1 MYSTSL
7 DGYLRARDP
16 FTGDV
21 IWEQAFGDQFYY
33 TGTLAVDSKGSPNPA
48 DGVVYGT
55 FYGYDGGVIGSC
67 PSNPPFYGTCG
78 YVFALNAADGSI
90 LWKVGPSETGL
101 NFNARVAMT
110 LSNGRVIGAAWNDFS
125 NGQVYALDA
134 KTGQLLWLFNATG
147 LPYGGAAVGGGIVY
161 IGTTTGQFYALDE
174 QSGSVVWSVR
184 LDNTITSAPLLNTVA
199 SAPLLT
205 QSMVFVGTYGGT
217 MYALDANTG
226 NTIWSTRGF
235 SLIDVSTPATDGS
248 ALYFG
253 DFNGEYVSLD
263 RATGSVLWRTSI
275 GAPVGSSVALANGYV
290 YGTAWDG
297 KFRSLNASTG
307 KIVDTDPLLSF
318 ASTSSPAVQ
327 RGWVWLSDYA
337 GSVYGFGGVGAG
349 ELRTLFVSP
358 ASVDI
363 EVGKAALFQ
372 AHGLDAFDNPIRVKN
387 ADWLPEN
394 GLGYV
399 VKVSGD
405 TALYVADIIAG
416 TDILQ
421 ASSGGLTGT
430 ATVHVL
436 PGPLDRIQVYMLDP
450 NGNRIDGPVTL
461 DAGAHRTFAADA
473 TDRFGNPITG
483 ATLTWG
489 VTGNVGAVDATGAF
503 TASTTVGTGFVTAT
517 FGGRTGRQAV
527 TIVPGA
533 PTTLDVT
540 LSSTT
545 LEVDSQTLI
554 VATVRDAYGNANP
567 DGLVSWTTGAGTVLP
582 LTPDGRSI
590 LYHAPT
596 TTTPASVTLTATLGQ
611 VTRTITLTLV
621 AGPTAEIRVAMLV
634 GGNPSENP
642 VSIPAG
648 SQQTFVADA
657 ADRFGNPIVDATF
670 TWSVAGTIG
679 TVDATGG
686 FTASTTPGT
695 GFVTAA
701 QGGRTGRLAVTVVP
715 AAPATMDIDLP
726 STSLSV
732 DSQALVVATVRDAFG
747 NANPDGVVRW
757 TTTGTGTVLS
767 LTPDGRSI
775 LYHAPIT
782 TTPASVTLT
791 ATLGQVTRTIT
802 LTLVAGPPVGISI
815 NAPGTTVTVGGVLDF
830 SAVVTDQFGNAVTG
844 ATVAWE
850 TTAGTINQQGV
861 FTAPSQPG
869 LVVITASTAG
879 RQSFV
884 VIEVTSGSLD
894 QFSRQATSATSLG
907 FLVATLVAIAAGV
920 FVFVRYREARR
931 ELEDMRK
938 RGGGPGEP

>member
-1 MYSTSL
+1 
-7 DGYLRARDP
+7 
-16 FTGDV
+16 
-21 IWEQAFGDQFYY
+21 
-33 TGTLAVDSKGSPNPA
+33 
-48 DGVVYGT
+48 
-55 FYGYDGGVIGSC
+55 
-67 PSNPPFYGTCG
+67 
-78 YVFALNAADGSI
+78 
-90 LWKVGPSETGL
+90 
-101 NFNARVAMT
+101 
-110 LSNGRVIGAAWNDFS
+110 
-125 NGQVYALDA
+125 
-134 KTGQLLWLFNATG
+134 
-147 LPYGGAAVGGGIVY
+147 
-161 IGTTTGQFYALDE
+161 
-174 QSGSVVWSVR
+174 
-184 LDNTITSAPLLNTVA
+184 
-199 SAPLLT
+199 
-205 QSMVFVGTYGGT
+205 
-217 MYALDANTG
+217 
-226 NTIWSTRGF
+226 
-235 SLIDVSTPATDGS
+235 
-248 ALYFG
+248 
-253 DFNGEYVSLD
+253 
-263 RATGSVLWRTSI
+263 
-275 GAPVGSSVALANGYV
+275 
-290 YGTAWDG
+290 
-297 KFRSLNASTG
+297 
-307 KIVDTDPLLSF
+307 
-318 ASTSSPAVQ
+318 
-327 RGWVWLSDYA
+327 
-337 GSVYGFGGVGAG
+337 
-349 ELRTLFVSP
+349 
-358 ASVDI
+358 
-363 EVGKAALFQ
+363 
-372 AHGLDAFDNPIRVKN
+372 
-387 ADWLPEN
+387 
-394 GLGYV
+394 
-399 VKVSGD
+399 
-405 TALYVADIIAG
+405 
-416 TDILQ
+416 
-421 ASSGGLTGT
+421 
-430 ATVHVL
+430 
-436 PGPLDRIQVYMLDP
+436 
-450 NGNRIDGPVTL
+450 
-461 DAGAHRTFAADA
+461 
-473 TDRFGNPITG
+473 
-483 ATLTWG
+483 
-489 VTGNVGAVDATGAF
+489 
-503 TASTTVGTGFVTAT
+503 VTAT
-517 FGGRTGRQAV
+517 TAGRTGRQAV
-527 TIVPGA
+527 AIVPGA
-533 PTTLDVT
+533 PASVDVDV
-540 LSSTT
+540 SSTS

-567 DGLVSWTTGAGTVLP
+567 DGLVSWTTTAAGTILV

-596 TTTPASVTLTATLGQ
+596 TTTPATVQLTATLGQ
-611 VTRTITLTLV
+611 VTRTITLTIV
-621 AGPTAEIRVAMLV
+621 AVPTAEIRVAMLV

-642 VSIPAG
+642 VSVPAG

-701 QGGRTGRLAVTVVP
+701 QGGKTGRQAVTVVP

-732 DSQALVVATVRDAFG
+732 DSQALVVATVRDAYG

-782 TTPASVTLT
+782 TTPASVQLT

-815 NAPGTTVTVGGVLDF
+815 DAPGTTVTVGGVLDF